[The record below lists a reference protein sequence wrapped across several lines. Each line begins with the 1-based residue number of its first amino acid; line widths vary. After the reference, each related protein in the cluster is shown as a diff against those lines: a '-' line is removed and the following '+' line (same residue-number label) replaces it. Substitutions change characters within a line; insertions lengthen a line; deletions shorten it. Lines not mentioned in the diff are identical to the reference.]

1 MPPAANEKWRNEKMT
16 DNEKYDYDTGRVGAE
31 LMKNARMQRD
41 KRIAELNAKAEHI
54 NTFPIYCERS
64 VCERLERV
72 KNMLAKKNLLAKFNG
87 QHYAIFVLDFFERTQ
102 ITDYSLTLEQVED
115 FAENA

>member
-1 MPPAANEKWRNEKMT
+1 MKG
-16 DNEKYDYDTGRVGAE
+16 NEKYDYDAGRLGTE
-31 LMKNARMQRD
+31 FMKNARMQGN
-41 KRIAELNAKAEHI
+41 KRITELNAKAEHI

-72 KNMLAKKNLLAKFNG
+72 KNMLAKKNLLAKFDG
-87 QHYAIFVLDFFERTQ
+87 QHYAIFVLDFSERTQ